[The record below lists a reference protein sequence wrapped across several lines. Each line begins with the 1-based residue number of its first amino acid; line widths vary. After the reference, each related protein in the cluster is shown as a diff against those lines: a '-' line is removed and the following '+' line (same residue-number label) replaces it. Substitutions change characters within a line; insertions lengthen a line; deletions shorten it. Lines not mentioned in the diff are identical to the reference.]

1 MAIII
6 GVKQSARTYQILQET
21 NNFSYINSINSSN
34 LLFLNVDEN
43 TNDNAVIRFKNN
55 YEIGYINNKISVY
68 NSSNL
73 LTIDN
78 SNINI
83 YKDAFFHSNF
93 KVNNYIYTSNNTTF
107 FNNNIELNL
116 NNNYNNSFKINFN
129 NHRIPVFEV
138 YKNNVSINALDLY
151 TSNIRLTSNSILYT
165 NYIDSPNEKPVVIN
179 NMAFA
184 ESLRIFTA
192 KIIQNISLDN
202 DIVFTNLIARHP
214 ESNNPY
220 TIVSDDEWLRY
231 MVDNQINISDP
242 LFSKPNIS
250 VIKYLSTNFNDG
262 SNIGGSNILE
272 FNIKHLNSSNSNLVF
287 SINNK
292 GYLSIGSNYNSNIPL
307 KINIAPESSNIIQY
321 TNIND
326 INKCFSIN
334 SNGFI
339 NIGAL
344 NFFPNQLNIY
354 KDNNYDRLNS
364 DLISLNI
371 NQINNTSNNN
381 TIDILFKNNNNFTD
395 FIFDISY
402 IPNLASS
409 DLKYNIIIT
418 NKFIKNNIIP
428 IVSDLYTDTIVLE
441 GIIKPYTS
449 QQMNANNDYND
460 ITDSY
465 EYNITSIINYPSN
478 FIIIDPILRIGN
490 ILEYKIYPHGFDKT
504 TINTNNLN
512 LFNKITINKTD
523 TNKNTIFIFYIY
535 IIDYNYIYTG
545 EYYPKFC
552 NYLNAKTNDT
562 TIFNI
567 SQYGNVGIGTS
578 YSDVYKLYIDENA
591 LINNINC
598 KTIDNYL
605 TKNIS
610 MCNCILNDIDT
621 INNIKVIKSDYIISS
636 NNFLSNIN
644 NNNSIIN
651 SNLTILDNGGSL
663 IVNAKSIFGPNT
675 NRFNNY
681 LMTINCSNTIDG
693 LAIKNDIPF
702 NNPNLLI
709 YSSCINSTPY
719 IKLQSSINSYNIGL
733 TSANNFQIKYNNT
746 NTNISL
752 FENNF
757 STNNLSLFDNSFNIF
772 KDNNSNIKFYAGTIP
787 IAAWKSMIETEGNDT
802 GKRSSFNIYGNF
814 NVYTPDDTPSP
825 IISCERNINNS
836 KIKMGIGIKNDE
848 LTYDSNVLIVNYD
861 TIFNSN
867 INVLNN
873 IYLLGTI
880 LSISDCNLKTNI
892 HKIENPLS
900 KIETISGY
908 TYTRTDTGN
917 METGLIAQEVLR
929 ILPEVINYNTNNNYT
944 ISYGNMCGILVECI
958 KELNQKIRKLNDRI
972 EKIENH

>member
-6 GVKQSARTYQILQET
+6 GVKQSARTYQILQEK
-21 NNFSYINSINSSN
+21 NNFSYINSSNSSN

-43 TNDNAVIRFKNN
+43 TNDNAVIRFKKN
-55 YEIGYINNKISVY
+55 YEFGYINNKITVY

-116 NNNYNNSFKINFN
+116 NNNYNNSFKINFD

-138 YKNNVSINALDLY
+138 YKNNVSINALDFY
-151 TSNIRLTSNSILYT
+151 TSNIRLTSNSTLYT
-165 NYIDSPNEKPVVIN
+165 NYIDSPNDKPVVIN

-192 KIIQNISLDN
+192 KIVQNISLDN
-202 DIVFTNLIARHP
+202 DIVFTNLIALHP
-214 ESNNPY
+214 EANKPY
-220 TIVSDDEWLRY
+220 AIVSDDEWLRY

-242 LFSKPNIS
+242 LFAKPNIS
-250 VIKYLSTNFNDG
+250 VVKYLSSNFNDG

-272 FNIKHLNSSNSNLVF
+272 FNIKHLNSSNKNLVF

-307 KINIAPESSNIIQY
+307 KINIVPESSNIIQY

-339 NIGAL
+339 NIGAV
-344 NFFPNQLNIY
+344 NFYPNQLNIY
-354 KDNNYDRLNS
+354 KKNNYDRLNS

-371 NQINNTSNNN
+371 NNINNTTNNN
-381 TIDILFKNNNNFTD
+381 TIDIIFKNNNNFTD

-402 IPNLASS
+402 IPNVASD
-409 DLKYNIIIT
+409 DLEFKINIT
-418 NKFIKNNIIP
+418 NKFIINNIIP
-428 IVSDLYTDTIVLE
+428 IVPNLYTDTIIIDQ
-441 GIIKPYTS
+441 IIKPYTS
-449 QQMNANNDYND
+449 VEINANNNINSAITNYEYD
-460 ITDSY
+460 ITSL
-465 EYNITSIINYPSN
+465 INCPSN
-478 FIIIDPILRIGN
+478 FIIIDPILRVDN
-490 ILEYKIYPHGFDKT
+490 ILTYKIYPHGFVKT
-504 TINTNNLN
+504 PIITNNLS
-512 LFNKITINKTD
+512 LFNKITINKTARD
-523 TNKNTIFIFYIY
+523 KNTIFIFYIY
-535 IIDYNYIYTG
+535 IADYTYTYTG
-545 EYYPKFC
+545 QYYPKFC
-552 NYLNAKTNDT
+552 NYLTAKTNDIT
-562 TIFNI
+562 VFNI
-567 SQYGNVGIGTS
+567 SQSGNVGIGTT
-578 YSDVYKLYIDENA
+578 YSELYKLYIDDNA

-621 INNIKVIKSDYIISS
+621 INNIKLIKSDYIISS
-636 NNFLSNIN
+636 NNFLSNIDN
-644 NNNSIIN
+644 NNCIIN
-651 SNLTILDNGGSL
+651 SNLTVLANGGKF
-663 IVNAKSIFGPNT
+663 IVNTKSIFGTNT
-675 NRFNNY
+675 TQFNNY
-681 LMTINCSNTIDG
+681 LMTINCTNIIDG
-693 LAIKNDIPF
+693 LAIKNDIPL

-733 TSANNFQIKYNNT
+733 TSTNNFQIKYNDT
-746 NTNISL
+746 NTSL
-752 FENNF
+752 FENNYLT
-757 STNNLSLFDNSFNIF
+757 SNLSLFNDTFNIF
-772 KDNNSNIKFYAGTIP
+772 KADVNNVKFYAGIVP
-787 IAAWKSMIETEGNDT
+787 IADWKSKIQTEGNDKT
-802 GKRSSFNIYGNF
+802 KISSFNIYGNF
-814 NVYTPDDTPSP
+814 NVYTTDEELRP
-825 IISCERNINNS
+825 IISCERNTNNQT
-836 KIKMGIGIKNDE
+836 IKMGIGIKDDAS
-848 LTYDSNVLIVNYD
+848 TYQNNVLIVNYD
-861 TIFNSN
+861 TTFNSN
-867 INVLNN
+867 ISVLNN
-873 IYLLGTI
+873 IYLSGTI

-958 KELNQKIRKLNDRI
+958 KELNQKIKKLSDRI
-972 EKIENH
+972 EKLEK

>member
-1 MAIII
+1 
-6 GVKQSARTYQILQET
+6 
-21 NNFSYINSINSSN
+21 
-34 LLFLNVDEN
+34 
-43 TNDNAVIRFKNN
+43 
-55 YEIGYINNKISVY
+55 
-68 NSSNL
+68 
-73 LTIDN
+73 
-78 SNINI
+78 
-83 YKDAFFHSNF
+83 
-93 KVNNYIYTSNNTTF
+93 
-107 FNNNIELNL
+107 
-116 NNNYNNSFKINFN
+116 
-129 NHRIPVFEV
+129 
-138 YKNNVSINALDLY
+138 
-151 TSNIRLTSNSILYT
+151 
-165 NYIDSPNEKPVVIN
+165 
-179 NMAFA
+179 
-184 ESLRIFTA
+184 
-192 KIIQNISLDN
+192 
-202 DIVFTNLIARHP
+202 
-214 ESNNPY
+214 
-220 TIVSDDEWLRY
+220 
-231 MVDNQINISDP
+231 
-242 LFSKPNIS
+242 
-250 VIKYLSTNFNDG
+250 
-262 SNIGGSNILE
+262 
-272 FNIKHLNSSNSNLVF
+272 
-287 SINNK
+287 
-292 GYLSIGSNYNSNIPL
+292 
-307 KINIAPESSNIIQY
+307 
-321 TNIND
+321 
-326 INKCFSIN
+326 
-334 SNGFI
+334 
-339 NIGAL
+339 
-344 NFFPNQLNIY
+344 
-354 KDNNYDRLNS
+354 
-364 DLISLNI
+364 
-371 NQINNTSNNN
+371 
-381 TIDILFKNNNNFTD
+381 
-395 FIFDISY
+395 
-402 IPNLASS
+402 
-409 DLKYNIIIT
+409 
-418 NKFIKNNIIP
+418 
-428 IVSDLYTDTIVLE
+428 
-441 GIIKPYTS
+441 
-449 QQMNANNDYND
+449 MNANNDYND

-958 KELNQKIRKLNDRI
+958 KELNQKIKKLSDRI
-972 EKIENH
+972 EKLEK

>member
-6 GVKQSARTYQILQET
+6 GLKQSARTYQILQEK
-21 NNFSYINSINSSN
+21 NNFSYINSSNSSN

-43 TNDNAVIRFKNN
+43 TNNNAVIRFKNN

-78 SNINI
+78 SNINL
-83 YKDAFFHSNF
+83 YKNTIFHSNF
-93 KVNNYIYTSNNTTF
+93 KVNDYIYTSNNTTF

-129 NHRIPVFEV
+129 NHQIPVFEV
-138 YKNNVSINALDLY
+138 YKNKVSINALDFY
-151 TSNIRLTSNSILYT
+151 TSNIRLTSNSTLYT
-165 NYIDSPNEKPVVIN
+165 NYIDSPNDKPVVIN
-179 NMAFA
+179 NLAFA

-192 KIIQNISLDN
+192 KIVQNISLDN
-202 DIVFTNLIARHP
+202 DIIFTNLIARHP

-220 TIVSDDEWLRY
+220 SIVSDDEWLQY

-242 LFSKPNIS
+242 LFAKPNIS
-250 VIKYLSTNFNDG
+250 VVKYLSSNFNDG

-272 FNIKHLNSSNSNLVF
+272 FKIKHLNSSNSNLVF

-307 KINIAPESSNIIQY
+307 KIDIIPESSNIIQY

-354 KDNNYDRLNS
+354 KNNNYDRLNS

-371 NQINNTSNNN
+371 NEINNTSNNN
-381 TIDILFKNNNNFTD
+381 TVDIIFKNNNNFTD
-395 FIFDISY
+395 FIFDVSY
-402 IPNLASS
+402 ILNEANLN
-409 DLKYNIIIT
+409 DLNFDIIIT
-418 NKFIKNNIIP
+418 NKFIINNIIP
-428 IVSDLYTDTIVLE
+428 IVSDLYTDTIITG
-441 GIIKPYTS
+441 GILKSYIS
-449 QQMNANNDYND
+449 QNMLANNNLGGSFTYA
-460 ITDSY
+460 ITPT
-465 EYNITSIINYPSN
+465 IKYPLN
-478 FIIIDPILRIGN
+478 FIIIDKFARINN
-490 ILEYKIYPHGFDKT
+490 ILTYKIYPYGFDKT
-504 TINTNNLN
+504 TINTNDLS
-512 LFNKITINKTD
+512 LFNKIVINKTVSS
-523 TNKNTIFIFYIY
+523 TKTAVFIFYIY
-535 IIDYNYIYTG
+535 ITDYIYTYTG
-545 EYYPKFC
+545 KYYPKFS
-552 NYLNAKTNDT
+552 NYLTAKTNDIT
-562 TIFNI
+562 VFNV
-567 SQYGNVGIGTS
+567 SQSGNVGIGTT
-578 YSDVYKLYIDENA
+578 YSDVYKLYIEDNA
-591 LINNINC
+591 LINNITC

-621 INNIKVIKSDYIISS
+621 INNVKLIKSDYIISS

-644 NNNSIIN
+644 NNNCIIN
-651 SNLTILDNGGSL
+651 SNLTVLANGGSF
-663 IVNAKSIFGPNT
+663 IVNTKSIFGTNT
-675 NRFNNY
+675 TQFNNY
-681 LMTINCSNTIDG
+681 LMTINCSNITDG
-693 LAIKNDIPF
+693 LAIINDIPF

-709 YSSCINSTPY
+709 YSSCIDSTPY

-733 TSANNFQIKYNNT
+733 TSNNNFQIKYNDN
-746 NTNISL
+746 NISL
-752 FENNF
+752 IENNY
-757 STNNLSLFDNSFNIF
+757 SSNNLSLFDNTFNIF
-772 KDNNSNIKFYAGTIP
+772 KDSSSNVKFYAGIRP
-787 IAAWKSMIETEGNDT
+787 INGWKSIIETDGNNIN
-802 GKRSSFNIYGNF
+802 KKSSFNIYGNF
-814 NVYTPDDTPSP
+814 NVYTPDETPIP
-825 IISCERNINNS
+825 IISCERNINNN
-836 KIKMGIGIKNDE
+836 KIKMGIGIGNT
-848 LTYDSNVLIVNYD
+848 LTYDTNVLIVNYD
-861 TIFNSN
+861 TTFNSN
-867 INVLNN
+867 ISVLNN
-873 IYLLGTI
+873 IYLSGTI

-917 METGLIAQEVLR
+917 METGLIAQEVLK

-958 KELNQKIRKLNDRI
+958 KELNQKIKKLSDRI
-972 EKIENH
+972 EKIEKN